1 MMEYPTDLRALA
13 VSLQQLSYLLGID
26 VLLTDCF
33 FTLFSDYNIDRSL
46 RTVSP
51 ANCNSCYTQ
60 FQTHMGWR
68 GWSPHSTAG
77 RSTS

>member
-1 MMEYPTDLRALA
+1 MKLATSNLECILTMEGSSLCMMEYPTDLRALA

-46 RTVSP
+46 
-51 ANCNSCYTQ
+51 
-60 FQTHMGWR
+60 
-68 GWSPHSTAG
+68 
-77 RSTS
+77 